1 MIDTVRTTHR
11 LVLALV
17 LAIAALV
24 VAQPAFAHEQ
34 AAAGGGLVRGLLHPL
49 SGMDHLIAM
58 VAVGI
63 WGAQLGA
70 PAIWVLPITFPM
82 VMAVGG
88 VLGVLRIPLPMPE
101 VVVALSALVLG
112 AAVAMRLRLPFAAAA
127 VVVAVFAIFH
137 GHAHGAELPS
147 SANPLAYGVGFVV
160 ATGLLHL
167 CGIVIGTLT
176 RWPVGER
183 VIQALGVVIA
193 GLGCYFLA
201 QSLGA
206 VA

>member
-1 MIDTVRTTHR
+1 MSFRNFRIVP
-11 LVLALV
+11 V
-17 LAIAALV
+17 AIAACMLTH
-24 VAQPAFAHEQ
+24 PAFAHDQ
-34 AAAGGGLVRGLLHPL
+34 VGVAGGLVSGLLHPVT
-49 SGMDHLIAM
+49 GIDHLIAM

-70 PAIWVLPITFPM
+70 PAIWVLPVTFPL

-101 VVVALSALVLG
+101 VVIAVSALVLG
-112 AAVAMRLRLPFAAAA
+112 IAVATRLRLPFAAAA
-127 VVVAVFAIFH
+127 AVVAVFAIFH
-137 GHAHGAELPS
+137 GHAHGAELPG
-147 SANPLAYGVGFVV
+147 SANPLAYGVGFVT

-167 CGIVIGTLT
+167 CGILIGTLT

-183 VIQALGVVIA
+183 VIQGLGAGIA

-201 QSLGA
+201 QGVGA
-206 VA
+206 LA